1 MRREKI
7 SRILKEAREQYF
19 KRLESQGGAV
29 KTIAKKE
36 DNLLFVID
44 KEEVCEKAYVN
55 ILGLAS
61 QKVTSRKCGMTKYP
75 KILVCIYNV
84 YYIITRVLMTF
95 LHILICHPGH
105 TDTAISE
112 EVSASRCF
120 KRDHCYSFLKDAIDS

>member
-44 KEEVCEKAYVN
+44 KDRRSMRESIC
-55 ILGLAS
+55 
-61 QKVTSRKCGMTKYP
+61 KYSWT
-75 KILVCIYNV
+75 CQ
-84 YYIITRVLMTF
+84 
-95 LHILICHPGH
+95 
-105 TDTAISE
+105 
-112 EVSASRCF
+112 F
-120 KRDHCYSFLKDAIDS
+120 KR

>member
-1 MRREKI
+1 VRREKI

-44 KEEVCEKAYVN
+44 KDR
-55 ILGLAS
+55 S
-61 QKVTSRKCGMTKYP
+61 M
-75 KILVCIYNV
+75 
-84 YYIITRVLMTF
+84 RV
-95 LHILICHPGH
+95 HILFCHPGH

-112 EVSASRCF
+112 EVSASRCL
-120 KRDHCYSFLKDAIDS
+120 KIDHCYSFLKDAIDS